1 MEQDCNCYTC
11 KNYTKAYIA
20 HLFRANEML
29 ASTLA
34 SIHNTYFINKLV
46 SDIRQSILDDRFFEF
61 KKEFL
66 ERYNLKH

>member
-1 MEQDCNCYTC
+1 
-11 KNYTKAYIA
+11 
-20 HLFRANEML
+20 ML